1 MENWVTTESV
11 VFSITASNQDFSRL
25 KKPANTDKRLPSDGV
40 VPSIASTIE
49 LFKDVVDVIEPVQKV
64 FSDVAELA
72 LKIRIEQVAFDNA
85 CKTLLVAAAENRQDV
100 DNMIGDRDH
109 PIWRDIITHRNLDTM
124 MARFYHL
131 CLAALERFKEVLNEL
146 RVGLHALRAQ
156 ESKKA
161 TSRCRLCLDKSNP
174 PALGTTEK
182 FPKLL
187 HDLRSYNDIFCTLIW
202 QAVPR
207 RSGHQSK
214 PLLSGN
220 PGYQHSLEAAREP
233 YRHVDC
239 IQRASQDLYNALSNV
254 WRCPEHQAHSLSIA
268 LNLDYAKDGTE
279 VQPEDFRFNVA
290 VTSSCFESTY
300 RLIVDSTHDDLC
312 MYHQTVKDD
321 WSLEKAP
328 GNKADGQAALAQSSE
343 PSQLE
348 SDIVDHLEDR
358 TFIYA
363 KSLRRRVPNLGLED
377 DLCCWLR
384 NAAPNNTPEQETE
397 CPYVG
402 FIETRNGRSVLFS
415 SVVRDVY
422 QNQRSHSLDDVL
434 VRANIERRRIPLE
447 DRLRT
452 ALFLG
457 TGVLH
462 LSASSWLRRAWSSK
476 DIHFFEMNDHQR
488 CTLGQPFLSIESNN
502 DALSE
507 HVCDTIR
514 PAATRSCLLSL
525 GLVLI
530 ELAFSAPWRRLQL
543 EEDLTRDLLEQ
554 ERNLLNLTHL
564 SNIVSRELGSRYAKV
579 VQTCLFLGLE
589 TNQAEELG
597 KAKLDEIIFESI
609 VKELDRCLSA
619 VTF

>member
-1 MENWVTTESV
+1 M
-11 VFSITASNQDFSRL
+11 FSITASNQDFSKL

-40 VPSIASTIE
+40 VPSIASTNQ
-49 LFKDVVDVIEPVQKV
+49 LFKDVVNVVEPVQKV

-72 LKIRIEQVAFDNA
+72 LKIRIEQVTFVNA

-100 DNMIGDRDH
+100 DNMIVDHGH
-109 PIWRDIITHRNLDTM
+109 PIWRDTITHRNLDTM
-124 MARFYHL
+124 MARFLHL
-131 CLAALERFKEVLNEL
+131 CLAALERFKEILNEL
-146 RVGLHALRAQ
+146 KSGLYAMRAQ
-156 ESKKA
+156 GTKKV
-161 TSRCRLCLDKSNP
+161 TSRCRLWLDKSNP
-174 PALGTTEK
+174 PTLGTTEK
-182 FPKLL
+182 FPKLVQ
-187 HDLRSYNDIFCTLIW
+187 DLRGYNDIFCTLIW

-207 RSGHQSK
+207 RSGHQSN
-214 PLLSGN
+214 PLLSEN
-220 PGYQHSLEAAREP
+220 PGYPPSLKAAREP

-239 IQRASQDLYNALSNV
+239 IQRASQDLYNTLSNV
-254 WRCPEHQAHSLSIA
+254 WRCHEHQAHSLSIA
-268 LNLDYAKDGTE
+268 LNLNYAKNGTE

-290 VTSSCFESTY
+290 VTSSCFKSTY
-300 RLIVDSTHDDLC
+300 RLIVESTHDDLC
-312 MYHQTVKDD
+312 MYQTVRDD
-321 WSLEKAP
+321 LSLKGAP
-328 GNKADGQAALAQSSE
+328 GNKVDGQAALAQSSE

-348 SDIVDHLEDR
+348 SDTAVHLEDR
-358 TFIYA
+358 TFIGA
-363 KSLRRRVPNLGLED
+363 ESLLRGVPNVASED

-384 NAAPNNTPEQETE
+384 NAAVNNAPEQETE
-397 CPYVG
+397 CPCVG
-402 FIETRNGRSVLFS
+402 FIETRDGRSVLFS

-422 QNQRSHSLDDVL
+422 QNQWSHSLDDVL
-434 VRANIERRRIPLE
+434 VRANMERRRIPLE

-457 TGVLH
+457 NGVLH
-462 LSASSWLRRAWSSK
+462 LSASSWLCRAWSSK
-476 DIHFFEMNDHQR
+476 DIHFFETNDHQR

-502 DALSE
+502 DALSD

-543 EEDLTRDLLEQ
+543 EEDLTGDLLEQ
-554 ERNLLNLTHL
+554 ERNILNLTHL

-589 TNQAEELG
+589 TNQAEDLG

-609 VKELDRCLSA
+609 VRELDRCLSA

>member
-1 MENWVTTESV
+1 M
-11 VFSITASNQDFSRL
+11 FSITASNQDFSKL

-40 VPSIASTIE
+40 VPSIASTNQ
-49 LFKDVVDVIEPVQKV
+49 LFKDVVNVVEPVQKV

-72 LKIRIEQVAFDNA
+72 LKIRIEQVTFVNA

-100 DNMIGDRDH
+100 DNMIVDRGH
-109 PIWRDIITHRNLDTM
+109 PIWRDTITHRNLDTM
-124 MARFYHL
+124 MARFLHL
-131 CLAALERFKEVLNEL
+131 CLAALERFKEILNEL
-146 RVGLHALRAQ
+146 KFGLYAMRAQ
-156 ESKKA
+156 GTKKA
-161 TSRCRLCLDKSNP
+161 TSRCRLWLDKSNP
-174 PALGTTEK
+174 PTLGTTEK
-182 FPKLL
+182 FPKLVQ
-187 HDLRSYNDIFCTLIW
+187 DLRGYNDIFCTLIW

-207 RSGHQSK
+207 RSGHQSN
-214 PLLSGN
+214 PLLSEN
-220 PGYQHSLEAAREP
+220 PGYPPSLKAAREP

-239 IQRASQDLYNALSNV
+239 MQRASQDLYNTLSNV
-254 WRCPEHQAHSLSIA
+254 WKCHEHQAHSLSIA
-268 LNLDYAKDGTE
+268 LNLNYAKNGTE
-279 VQPEDFRFNVA
+279 VQPEDFRFTVA
-290 VTSSCFESTY
+290 VTSSCFKSTY

-312 MYHQTVKDD
+312 MYQTVKDD
-321 WSLEKAP
+321 LSLKGAP
-328 GNKADGQAALAQSSE
+328 GNKVDGQAALAQSSE

-348 SDIVDHLEDR
+348 SDTAAHPEDR
-358 TFIYA
+358 TFICA
-363 KSLRRRVPNLGLED
+363 ESLPRGVPNVASED

-384 NAAPNNTPEQETE
+384 NAAVNNAPEQETE
-397 CPYVG
+397 CPCVG
-402 FIETRNGRSVLFS
+402 FIETRDGRSVLFS

-422 QNQRSHSLDDVL
+422 QNQWSHSLDDVL
-434 VRANIERRRIPLE
+434 VRANMERRRIPLE

-457 TGVLH
+457 NGVLH
-462 LSASSWLRRAWSSK
+462 LSASSWLCRAWSSK
-476 DIHFFEMNDHQR
+476 DIHFFETNDHQR

-502 DALSE
+502 DALSD

-543 EEDLTRDLLEQ
+543 EEDLTGDLLEQ
-554 ERNLLNLTHL
+554 ERNILNLTHL

-589 TNQAEELG
+589 TNQAEDLG

-609 VKELDRCLSA
+609 VRELDRCLSA